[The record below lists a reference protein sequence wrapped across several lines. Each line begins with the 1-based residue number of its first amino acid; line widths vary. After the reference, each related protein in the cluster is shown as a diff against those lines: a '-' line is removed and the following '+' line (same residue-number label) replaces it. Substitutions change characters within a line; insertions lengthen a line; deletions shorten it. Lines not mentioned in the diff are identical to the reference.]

1 MAQDYQEI
9 VGQEE
14 TRVNQEMMEEMDL
27 QDHEV
32 LMDRGDPSALL
43 VHLDG
48 P

>member
-9 VGQEE
+9 VGLEE

-32 LMDRGDPSALL
+32 LMDHGDPSVLL
-43 VHLDG
+43 VHLDS

>member
-1 MAQDYQEI
+1 MAQDYQEV

>member
-1 MAQDYQEI
+1 
-9 VGQEE
+9 
-14 TRVNQEMMEEMDL
+14 MMEEMDL

-32 LMDRGDPSALL
+32 LTDRGDPSALL

>member
-1 MAQDYQEI
+1 MAQDYREV

-14 TRVNQEMMEEMDL
+14 TRVNQEIMVEMDL

-32 LMDRGDPSALL
+32 LMDHGDPSALL
-43 VHLDG
+43 VHLDS